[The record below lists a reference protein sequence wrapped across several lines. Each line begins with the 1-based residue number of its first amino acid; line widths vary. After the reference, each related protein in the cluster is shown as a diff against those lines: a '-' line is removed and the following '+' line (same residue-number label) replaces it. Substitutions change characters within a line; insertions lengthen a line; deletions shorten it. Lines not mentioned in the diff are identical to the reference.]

1 MSAPETSIRVARRE
15 DGDVL
20 GELDRVSWSPLH
32 AVLPAPVPP
41 YGPFFDERHRPE
53 DCLVA
58 ERAGAVVGY
67 VRTVP
72 PTELAATAHVRQVQG
87 LVVAGSARGRGVA
100 RALLRA
106 AMDRARADGAVRM
119 TLRVLGHN
127 APARALY
134 ASEGFAVEGVL
145 PGEMFLDGAFVD
157 DVLMGRSLTGS

>member
-1 MSAPETSIRVARRE
+1 MIAPEILIRTAERA
-15 DGDVL
+15 DDDVL
-20 GELDRVSWSPLH
+20 AELDRVTWSRLH
-32 AVLPAPVPP
+32 AVLPPPVPP
-41 YGPFFDERHRPE
+41 YGPFFDDRHRPE
-53 DCLVA
+53 DYLVA
-58 ERAGAVVGY
+58 VREGVVVGY

-72 PTELAATAHVRQVQG
+72 PTPLAATAHVRQIQG
-87 LVVAGSARGRGVA
+87 LVVAESARGLGVA

-145 PGEMFLDGAFVD
+145 PGELLLDGVYVD
-157 DVLMGRSLTGS
+157 DVLMGRSLTR